1 MGKEEFSIE
10 SNALILS
17 FIGGFGAV
25 KAILNLFAGNI
36 SDRWVRKNVL
46 VLGWLFGLPVPFILL
61 FAPTWNWVIFANILL
76 GIGNNNMIRKIRKK
90 LNLIAMYY
98 NYSCEQN
105 L

>member
-1 MGKEEFSIE
+1 MGKEEFGIE

-46 VLGWLFGLPVPFILL
+46 VLGWLFGLPVPFILM